1 MGTIILS
8 AIVAHTAWH
17 WMMDRADQ
25 LRQFRF
31 EWPALDAATLATA
44 LRVLMVIVL
53 LAGLGWAARAVLR
66 DHAERKKAEQRGQP
80 SGGEQPST

>member
-17 WMMDRADQ
+17 WMIDRADQ
-25 LRQFRF
+25 LKQFRF
-31 EWPALDAATLATA
+31 EWPALDAATLAGA

-53 LAGLGWAARAVLR
+53 SAGLVWAVRAVLR
-66 DHAERKKAEQRGQP
+66 DRADRKGTE